1 MCIVENIRWPIITK
15 YKCLNEITLSD
26 MLTFADIYTKELY
39 VQTLMQGNLTEEVA
53 HNVMNS
59 VLTTLNCQ
67 NIKEVSISNRK

>member
-1 MCIVENIRWPIITK
+1 
-15 YKCLNEITLSD
+15 

-39 VQTLMQGNLTEEVA
+39 VQTLMQGNLTDEVA

-67 NIKEVSISNRK
+67 NIKEVSISNRM